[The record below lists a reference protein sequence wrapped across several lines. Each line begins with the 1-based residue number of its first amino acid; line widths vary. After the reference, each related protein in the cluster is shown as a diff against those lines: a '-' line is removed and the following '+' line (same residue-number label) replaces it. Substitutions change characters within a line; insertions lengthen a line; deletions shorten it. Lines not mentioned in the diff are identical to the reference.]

1 MKRSKAYRSALAN
14 LDRSRNYSVG
24 EALQLL
30 KDGVQTKFD
39 QTVDVAVNLGVD
51 PRHADQMVRGTVNL
65 RNARHADDTAPLD
78 SGCGCPCC
86 AGYSRAY
93 LNHLVRAGEMLGGML
108 LTMHNLHYYQ
118 DLMADLRRAV
128 NEGALA
134 IFEAAFQEEQ
144 KIHEAENGAEEK
156 VNTKDR

>member
-65 RNARHADDTAPLD
+65 PHGTGKQVRVLVFASGDAVDIARQASSVLFWARANSCPTPRPVPSPTKSPARSRN
-78 SGCGCPCC
+78 
-86 AGYSRAY
+86 
-93 LNHLVRAGEMLGGML
+93 
-108 LTMHNLHYYQ
+108 
-118 DLMADLRRAV
+118 
-128 NEGALA
+128 
-134 IFEAAFQEEQ
+134 
-144 KIHEAENGAEEK
+144 
-156 VNTKDR
+156 